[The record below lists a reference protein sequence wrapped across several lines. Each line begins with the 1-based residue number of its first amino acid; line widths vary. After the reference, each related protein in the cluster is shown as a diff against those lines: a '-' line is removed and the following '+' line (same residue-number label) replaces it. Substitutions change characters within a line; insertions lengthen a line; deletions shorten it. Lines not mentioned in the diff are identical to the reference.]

1 MTPARDN
8 TLLPTQVTRLC
19 ALGTLRGQ
27 GDLTYGALAGEVR
40 SVTAHLIGTA
50 PTVTASSIEL
60 LRYEGLIHA
69 VGLDDPVQPT
79 GPDTVLRLTDAGRR
93 AFEELM
99 AGGLTTPLN
108 ELNRLAVQ
116 LRLAFLHL
124 LEETQRDAVRMAL
137 IALYEREIDRVSAL
151 YEDLGH
157 RPGPLG
163 AWLKLDLE
171 HAMDRL
177 NWLKRAAQAHRWAAP
192 V

>member
-1 MTPARDN
+1 MSGPRDN
-8 TLLPTQVTRLC
+8 TLLPTQVIRLC
-19 ALGTLRGQ
+19 ALGTLRAQ
-27 GDLTYGALAGEVR
+27 GDLAYGVLANEVR
-40 SVTAHLIGTA
+40 TVTAHLTGTA
-50 PTVTASSIEL
+50 PTVTASSIQL
-60 LRYEGLIHA
+60 LRYEGLIDA
-69 VGLDDPVQPT
+69 VDLDDPVQPANA
-79 GPDTVLRLTDAGRR
+79 DTVLRITDSGRR

-99 AGGLTTPLN
+99 AGGLSTPMN

-116 LRLAFLHL
+116 LRLTFLHL

-137 IALYEREIDRVSAL
+137 IALYEREIDRISAL
-151 YEDLGH
+151 YEDLGQ